1 MSLFNML
8 IGLVVGIII
17 LIPYFFIRVKWL
29 KHVFIVFA
37 LVGVG
42 IGAKLSQSYLY
53 PYYLGWEFERDIK
66 KEPLFAL
73 VAKEYPQAFAE
84 FIQKVK
90 KGLHRQASLQ
100 EVSLYSSE
108 LMNKIFYQH
117 LQTAPEEVTYLYLK
131 STIELYRYLYTKDPS
146 AVVLLELGAKEQ
158 TSPLQKIWD
167 DKTFKLLF
175 NNLLETKKLLIEDSI
190 QTPAKLPDAQTASP
204 MLDKVVQDLAKKF
217 GDKNVRAA
225 FSDHAYSLPAQ
236 LVAPII
242 IGFYSEILAQGKE
255 PAAIIMRYIAVLK
268 SKALIQARESAP
280 AVPAKLNKE

>member
-1 MSLFNML
+1 MSLFNMF
-8 IGLVVGIII
+8 IGLVLGIIL
-17 LIPYFFIRVKWL
+17 LIPYFFIRTKWL
-29 KHVFIVFA
+29 KHVFIVLA

-42 IGAKLSQSYLY
+42 VGTKLSQSYLY
-53 PYYLGWEFERDIK
+53 PYYLGWEFEHDIK
-66 KEPLFAL
+66 KEPLFSL
-73 VAKEYPQAFAE
+73 VAKEYPKEFAE

-90 KGLHRQASLQ
+90 KGLHNQASLQ
-100 EVSLYSSE
+100 EVSVYSSQ

-117 LQTAPEEVTYLYLK
+117 LQTAPDEVAYLYLK

-158 TSPLQKIWD
+158 MNPLQKIWD

-190 QTPAKLPDAQTASP
+190 QSPAKLPDSQTASP
-204 MLDKVVQDLAKKF
+204 LLDKVVQDLAKKF
-217 GDKNVRAA
+217 GEKNVRAA
-225 FSDHAYSLPAQ
+225 FSNQAHALPAQ

-255 PAAIIMRYIAVLK
+255 PAATIMRYIAVLK
-268 SKALIQARESAP
+268 SKTLNQAKESSKAS
-280 AVPAKLNKE
+280 